1 MVRQAGFSYLWTLF
15 LLAAI
20 GVGLMLAEE
29 VHHTSVQRDKEREL
43 IFIGRQFR
51 EALRAYVEVTP
62 GAAKQYP
69 ESLEALLLDPRLPGN
84 HRYLRR
90 LYTDPMT
97 GKTEWGVRRV
107 AGKIVGV
114 YSLSE
119 GKPIKIGNFE
129 VSEAAFSDKKKYSEW
144 VFTHPYD
151 LLVNAGDTPTP
162 PEGDAVK
169 PGGVMTPI
177 ADEKKRADDGK

>member
-1 MVRQAGFSYLWTLF
+1 MARQAGFSYLWTLF

-20 GVGLMLAEE
+20 GAGLMLAEE
-29 VHHTSVQRDKEREL
+29 VHHTSVRRDQEREL

-51 EALRAYVEVTP
+51 EALRAYVEATP

-69 ESLEALLLDPRLPGN
+69 ESLEALLLDPRLPGT

-97 GKTEWGVRRV
+97 GKAEWGIRRV

-119 GKPIKIGNFE
+119 TAPIKTGNFE
-129 VSEAAFSDKKKYSEW
+129 VTEASFSERKRYTEW

-151 LLVNAGDTPTP
+151 LLVHGEDAPSSPTIEAGNI
-162 PEGDAVK
+162 
-169 PGGVMTPI
+169 GGTTVPMIDGNKTVSG
-177 ADEKKRADDGK
+177 EK